1 METPPEHA
9 MLMKS
14 LTVFRDSV
22 SFHLMDEPPLPEVIA
37 TPLRRALG
45 TVGEVIDKL
54 RADCNCQESG
64 LTVYAP
70 PSSENG

>member
-1 METPPEHA
+1 MEPQPEYGT
-9 MLMKS
+9 LMKS

-22 SFHLMDEPPLPEVIA
+22 SFHLMEETPLPEGIA
-37 TPLRRALG
+37 APLQQALE
-45 TVGEVIDKL
+45 TVRDVIDKL

-70 PSSENG
+70 PSPEDG